1 MHGHLW
7 QNTLGKFY
15 VSSANN
21 RPIISTGYNGITGFY
36 WLELDKLPFFFYF
49 YFLFAILFNFHNFSK
64 PLPCVTATR
73 FFNNI
78 P

>member
-7 QNTLGKFY
+7 PNTLGKFY

-21 RPIISTGYNGITGFY
+21 RPSISTGYNGITGFY
-36 WLELDKLPFFFYF
+36 WLGLDRLPFFLFFVLQFYLIF
-49 YFLFAILFNFHNFSK
+49 TTFQTRCLVSQRSDFS
-64 PLPCVTATR
+64 
-73 FFNNI
+73 NI